1 MKIRTRNSSPVYKD
15 YSESDDSEQSDCS
28 KNSQQIK
35 LKSLPNFPLLLKE
48 NQPTASLMTMKD
60 KESLQ
65 SVNANEVKVSSTIMQ
80 PRHEARSLELT
91 NFELSDI
98 SEQDDLNL
106 KDSSVNDDDSLQ
118 SLLKKL
124 HVITLKSYQS
134 IKELTLRVCRIE
146 DDLCKMKLSL
156 VGNIAEDNQD
166 QMFVMEQYKT
176 SDTFQNFCKM
186 LEEDSVFRKLVIK
199 FMIINYGQKSI
210 WPCVRSI
217 LRASLSDNLMTLF
230 NCTGSRGQSEKVEA
244 FDNIKK
250 IPSVSK
256 LLYPHSYEQ
265 SYVSSSVL
273 SGSDLLPSKEEFHN
287 VQGFGCFDID
297 DSIAWKSINAV
308 EKAADLFTDNLS
320 NNDESNDLTFKEDL
334 AQWAV
339 QCSVPLAT
347 LTSLLKVLHNHFSVD
362 LPTQATTLLKTPCK
376 TNFCLS
382 GGDYTYFGIKD
393 GILRTIFKKDL
404 DFVELIFNIDGLSI
418 HKSTNA
424 CLWPIQCRVDN
435 VRENSPFVVALFCGV
450 QKPTSLEFLE
460 EFTL

>member
-1 MKIRTRNSSPVYKD
+1 MVSKLSQVMISNNGIIIISKRYHNITNFFHKSFKRNFFFLLKFVVCALHTGHIAIIPRPWLYKVCGIWKCRWTSSFEKTKNYSIFNPNWREYEITKIYAKTDAFNKAENIQADQSGKSDGSAVTLTDVENSITSATIPLGATPYKKRLRTLPNIDNSSEEFGKKIMKIRTRNSSPVYKD

-230 NCTGSRGQSEKVEA
+230 NCTGSRGQ
-244 FDNIKK
+244 I
-250 IPSVSK
+250 
-256 LLYPHSYEQ
+256 
-265 SYVSSSVL
+265 
-273 SGSDLLPSKEEFHN
+273 
-287 VQGFGCFDID
+287 
-297 DSIAWKSINAV
+297 
-308 EKAADLFTDNLS
+308 
-320 NNDESNDLTFKEDL
+320 
-334 AQWAV
+334 
-339 QCSVPLAT
+339 
-347 LTSLLKVLHNHFSVD
+347 
-362 LPTQATTLLKTPCK
+362 
-376 TNFCLS
+376 
-382 GGDYTYFGIKD
+382 
-393 GILRTIFKKDL
+393 ILI
-404 DFVELIFNIDGLSI
+404 
-418 HKSTNA
+418 
-424 CLWPIQCRVDN
+424 
-435 VRENSPFVVALFCGV
+435 
-450 QKPTSLEFLE
+450 
-460 EFTL
+460 